1 MNKDLAYHKLLH
13 ERLSSGD
20 VGFSDRILAFHKFK
34 KQVTDIHGTI
44 LDVGCGNGYASV
56 YLLKTFPKI
65 KKIYLLESSEEA
77 VKNLIPKTL
86 NHFEI
91 HDKFEI
97 IHGSFD
103 NLNLNIKFDFIISFG
118 AIHHSSCLFKTVEC
132 LKKSVKDEGY
142 LIMSEPSKS
151 DTTTH
156 AEYVKKYNTIEIK
169 EGIELKNKER
179 NDHFYRVS
187 EYKSALIMNGFD
199 IIHENKT
206 SKNKILTF
214 FKKIY
219 FHYKICIMKNKNIF
233 KYFIE
238 KIFKTINKK
247 KIIVDPKYNKPLI
260 DKNVFEIELYSKKSL
275 IKKLPHLWEKLR

>member
-20 VGFSDRILAFHKFK
+20 VSFSDRILTFHRFE
-34 KQVTDIHGTI
+34 KQVSEIYGTI

-77 VKNLIPKTL
+77 VENLIPKTL
-86 NHFEI
+86 KHFEI

-103 NLNLNIKFDFIISFG
+103 NLNLNIKFDFIVSFG
-118 AIHHSSCLFKTVEC
+118 AVHHSSCLFKTLEC
-132 LKKSVKDEGY
+132 LNKSIKDEGY
-142 LIMSEPSKS
+142 LILSEPSKS
-151 DTTTH
+151 DFTTH

-199 IIHENKT
+199 IIYEKITN
-206 SKNKILTF
+206 KNKILLF

-219 FHYKICIMKNKNIF
+219 FHYKICNMKNKNIF
-233 KYFIE
+233 KYFIK

-247 KIIVDPKYNKPLI
+247 KIIIDPKINKPLI
-260 DKNVFEIELYSKKSL
+260 DKNVFEIELYSKKSS
-275 IKKLPHLWEKLR
+275 IKELPHLWEKLR